1 MSKRFIYYGSFASV
15 QFFSDLFGM
24 PAAAY
29 SLRKLTPNATN
40 CIRVRRSSDNT
51 EQDIGFVANSP
62 NSPIDTTALLAFVGA
77 GDGFVATWYDQSTN
91 SRNGT
96 QTTST
101 RQVRI
106 VNSGVVE
113 DLNSLP
119 CLNTFATNT
128 FRDFQ
133 TSFSNLQN
141 LPVSILSV
149 FKIDTL
155 PTNIFDNITFSIGG
169 NSTSGGGGRYEQSND
184 NLDNNTTQRRNTSGV
199 VGTSISESATVHKIF
214 ASYFTASNIQMRLNS
229 VDATPVSYT
238 GSPRTDSGNFNLI
251 NGNSQPST
259 GAQFQGAKR
268 FQEQIIYL
276 TDLHSQRTAIE
287 TNINDYYNVF

>member
-40 CIRVRRSSDNT
+40 CIRVRRTSDNT
-51 EQDIGFVANSP
+51 EQDIGFVANVP
-62 NSPIDTTALLAFVGA
+62 NSPIDTAALLAFVGA
-77 GDGFVATWYDQSTN
+77 GNGFVVTWYDQSTN
-91 SRNGT
+91 GRNGT
-96 QTTST
+96 QSTST
-101 RQVRI
+101 RQLRI

-149 FKIDTL
+149 FKVDTL
-155 PTNIFDNITFSIGG
+155 PTNIFNNITFHIGG
-169 NSTSGGGGRYEQSND
+169 TVNRGGGGRYEQYSD
-184 NLDNNTTQRRNTSGV
+184 NTNANLTQRRNTSGV
-199 VGTSISESATVHKIF
+199 VSTSVTESPTIHKIF
-214 ASYFTASNIQMRLNS
+214 ASYFTASNIEMRLNS
-229 VDATPVSYT
+229 VDATPTAY
-238 GSPRTDSGNFNLI
+238 SGTAFNTASNFNLI
-251 NGNSQPST
+251 NANSIDL
-259 GAQFQGAKR
+259 QFYGAKR

>member
-51 EQDIGFVANSP
+51 EQDIGFVANVP

-77 GDGFVATWYDQSTN
+77 GNGFVTTWYDQSGN
-91 SRNGT
+91 GRNGT
-96 QTTST
+96 QST
-101 RQVRI
+101 GAEQVRI
-106 VNSGVVE
+106 VNGGVLE
-113 DLNSLP
+113 ELNSLP
-119 CLNTFATNT
+119 CLNTFAANT
-128 FRDFQ
+128 YRDFQ

-155 PTNIFDNITFSIGG
+155 PTNIFDNRTFHIGG
-169 NSTSGGGGRYEQSND
+169 TINLGGGSRYEQSTD
-184 NLDNNTTQRRNTSGV
+184 NLNNNFTLRRNTSGGV
-199 VGTSISESATVHKIF
+199 STSVTESPTVHKIF
-214 ASYFTASNIQMRLNS
+214 ASYFTTSNVEMRLNS
-229 VDATPVSYT
+229 VDATPVAY
-238 GSPRTDSGNFNLI
+238 SGTEFNTASNFNLI
-251 NGNSQPST
+251 NANSLNFIFYAS
-259 GAQFQGAKR
+259 KR

-287 TNINDYYNVF
+287 TNINTYYNVF

>member
-15 QFFSDLFGM
+15 QYFSDLFGM

-51 EQDIGFVANSP
+51 EQDIGFVANVP

-77 GDGFVATWYDQSTN
+77 GNGFVTTWYDQSTN
-91 SRNGT
+91 GRNGT
-96 QTTST
+96 QSTST

-119 CLNTFATNT
+119 CLNTFAANAL
-128 FRDFQ
+128 RDFQ

-149 FKIDTL
+149 FKVDTL
-155 PTNIFDNITFSIGG
+155 PTNPFNNITFHIGG
-169 NSTSGGGGRYEQSND
+169 TVNAGGGGRYEQYSD
-184 NLDNNTTQRRNTSGV
+184 NTNANLTQRRNTSGV
-199 VGTSISESATVHKIF
+199 VSTSVTESPTVHKIF
-214 ASYFTASNIQMRLNS
+214 ASYFTALNVEMRLNS
-229 VDATPVSYT
+229 VDATPVAY
-238 GSPRTDSGNFNLI
+238 SGTEFNTASNFNLI
-251 NGNSQPST
+251 NANSTQSPFMAS
-259 GAQFQGAKR
+259 KR

-287 TNINDYYNVF
+287 TNINTYYNVF

>member
-1 MSKRFIYYGSFASV
+1 MSKRFIYYGSFPSATPY
-15 QFFSDLFGM
+15 FSDLFGM
-24 PAAAY
+24 PDAAY
-29 SLRKLTPNATN
+29 SLRKLTPSATN

-51 EQDIGFVANSP
+51 EQDIGFVANVP
-62 NSPIDTTALLAFVGA
+62 NSPIDTAALLAFVGV
-77 GDGFVATWYDQSTN
+77 GNGFVTAWYDQSTN
-91 SRNGT
+91 VRNGT
-96 QTTST
+96 QSTST
-101 RQVRI
+101 RQLRI

-119 CLNTFATNT
+119 CLNTFASNA

-155 PTNIFDNITFSIGG
+155 PTNGFNQVTFHIGG
-169 NSTSGGGGRYEQSND
+169 TIAQGGGSRYEQSTN
-184 NLDNNTTQRRNTSGV
+184 NLNNNISLRRSRTS
-199 VGTSISESATVHKIF
+199 TSVTENATIHKIF
-214 ASYFTASNIQMRLNS
+214 ASYFTASNIEMRLNS
-229 VDATPVSYT
+229 VDATPTAYS
-238 GSPRTDSGNFNLI
+238 GSVFNTASNFNLI
-251 NGNSQPST
+251 NANSTQN
-259 GAQFQGAKR
+259 FFHGAKR

>member
-24 PAAAY
+24 PASAY

-51 EQDIGFVANSP
+51 EQDIGFVANVP
-62 NSPIDTTALLAFVGA
+62 NSPIDTAALLAFVGA

-91 SRNGT
+91 GRNGT

-119 CLNTFATNT
+119 CLNTFAARTLRN
-128 FRDFQ
+128 FI

-141 LPVSILSV
+141 LPVSIISV
-149 FKIDTL
+149 FKVDTL
-155 PTNIFDNITFSIGG
+155 PTNSFSNITFHIGG
-169 NSTSGGGGRYEQSND
+169 TVNVGGGGRYEQNTD
-184 NLDNNTTQRRNTSGV
+184 NTNNNQTVRRNTSGANFTGV
-199 VGTSISESATVHKIF
+199 TENALVHKIF
-214 ASYFTASNIQMRLNS
+214 ASYYTASNVEMRLNS
-229 VDATPVSYT
+229 VDATSATY
-238 GSPRTDSGNFNLI
+238 SGTAFNTASNFSLI
-251 NGNSQPST
+251 NANSAALEFHAS
-259 GAQFQGAKR
+259 KR

>member
-29 SLRKLTPNATN
+29 SLRKLTPSATN

-51 EQDIGFVANSP
+51 EQDIGFVANVP

-77 GDGFVATWYDQSTN
+77 GNGFVATWYDQSTN
-91 SRNGT
+91 GRNGT
-96 QTTST
+96 QTTTT

-119 CLNTFATNT
+119 CLNTYQNNQ

-141 LPVSILSV
+141 LPVSIFSV
-149 FKIDTL
+149 YKIDQLNGTN
-155 PTNIFDNITFSIGG
+155 PTFNIGG
-169 NSTSGGGGRYEQSND
+169 TGAVGGGGRYEQFVT
-184 NLDNNTTQRRNTSGV
+184 NTNVHGMQRRNTTGAVGV
-199 VGTSISESATVHKIF
+199 SVSLSALTM
-214 ASYFTASNIQMRLNS
+214 ALNLCFFKTLEIELRINGA
-229 VDATPVSYT
+229 DATPVSYT
-238 GSPRTDSGNFNLI
+238 GTEFNTASNFNLI
-251 NGNSQPST
+251 SATSAVT
-259 GAQFQGAKR
+259 THMASKR

>member
-1 MSKRFIYYGSFASV
+1 MSRRYIYFGSFASV

-29 SLRKLTPNATN
+29 SLRKLTPTATN

-51 EQDIGFVANSP
+51 EQDIGFVANVP
-62 NSPIDTTALLAFVGA
+62 NSPIDTSALLAFVGV
-77 GDGFVATWYDQSTN
+77 GNGFVSAWYDQSTN
-91 SRNGT
+91 GRDGT
-96 QTTST
+96 QTSGT

-119 CLNTFATNT
+119 CLNTYQNNE

-141 LPVSILSV
+141 LPVSIFSV
-149 FKIDTL
+149 YKIDELNGTN
-155 PTNIFDNITFSIGG
+155 PTFNIGG
-169 NSTSGGGGRYEQSND
+169 TVALGGGGRYDQFVSSV
-184 NLDNNTTQRRNTSGV
+184 NTHGMQRRNTTGT
-199 VGTSISESATVHKIF
+199 VGISLSLSALTMAINLSFFKTLELQLRINGADSTS
-214 ASYFTASNIQMRLNS
+214 
-229 VDATPVSYT
+229 VSYT
-238 GSPRTDSGNFNLI
+238 GTEFNTASNFNLI
-251 NGNSQPST
+251 SATSAVTNHM
-259 GAQFQGAKR
+259 AAKR

-287 TNINDYYNVF
+287 TNINTYYNVF

>member
-1 MSKRFIYYGSFASV
+1 MSRRYIYYGSFASV

-51 EQDIGFVANSP
+51 EQDIGFVANVP
-62 NSPIDTTALLAFVGA
+62 NSPIDTAALLAFVGA
-77 GDGFVATWYDQSTN
+77 GNGFVSAWYDQSTN
-91 SRNGT
+91 GRDGT
-96 QTTST
+96 QTSGT

-119 CLNTFATNT
+119 CLNTYQNNE

-141 LPVSILSV
+141 LPVSIFSV
-149 FKIDTL
+149 YKIDQL
-155 PTNIFDNITFSIGG
+155 NGTNSTFNIGG
-169 NSTSGGGGRYEQSND
+169 TVALGGGGRYDQFVTSV
-184 NLDNNTTQRRNTSGV
+184 NTHGMQRRNTT
-199 VGTSISESATVHKIF
+199 GTVNISLSLSALTMAINLSFFKTLEQQLRING
-214 ASYFTASNIQMRLNS
+214 ADS
-229 VDATPVSYT
+229 TPVSYT
-238 GSPRTDSGNFNLI
+238 GTEFNTASNFNLI
-251 NGNSQPST
+251 SATSAVTNHM
-259 GAQFQGAKR
+259 AAKR

-287 TNINDYYNVF
+287 TNINTYYNVF

>member
-1 MSKRFIYYGSFASV
+1 MSRRYIYYGSFASV

-51 EQDIGFVANSP
+51 EQDIGFVANVP
-62 NSPIDTTALLAFVGA
+62 NSPIDTTALLAFVGT
-77 GDGFVATWYDQSTN
+77 GDGFVSAWYDQSTN
-91 SRNGT
+91 GRNGT
-96 QTTST
+96 QTTAS

-113 DLNSLP
+113 DLNNLP
-119 CLNTFATNT
+119 CLNTFAANT
-128 FRDFQ
+128 LRSFQ

-155 PTNIFDNITFSIGG
+155 PTNGFGQVTFNIGG
-169 NSTSGGGGRYEQSND
+169 TASVGGGGRYEQGIA
-184 NLDNNTTQRRNTSGV
+184 NNNGNSTTRRNTSG
-199 VGTSISESATVHKIF
+199 GISVTITENALIQKIF
-214 ASYFTASNIQMRLNS
+214 ASYFTASNIEMRLNS
-229 VDATPVSYT
+229 VDATSASYS
-238 GSPRTDSGNFNLI
+238 GSPFNSASNFNLI
-251 NGNSQPST
+251 NANSNELL
-259 GAQFQGAKR
+259 FHGAKR

>member
-1 MSKRFIYYGSFASV
+1 MSRRYIYYGSFASV

-51 EQDIGFVANSP
+51 EQDIGFVANVP
-62 NSPIDTTALLAFVGA
+62 NSPIDTAALLAFVGA
-77 GDGFVATWYDQSTN
+77 GNGFVSAWYDQSTN
-91 SRNGT
+91 GRDGT
-96 QTTST
+96 QTSGT

-119 CLNTFATNT
+119 CLNTYQNNE

-141 LPVSILSV
+141 LPVSIFSV
-149 FKIDTL
+149 YKIDQLNGTN
-155 PTNIFDNITFSIGG
+155 PTFNIGG
-169 NSTSGGGGRYEQSND
+169 TGALGGGGRYDQFVTSV
-184 NLDNNTTQRRNTSGV
+184 NTHGMQRRNTT
-199 VGTSISESATVHKIF
+199 GTVNISLSLSALTMAINLSFFKTLEQQLRING
-214 ASYFTASNIQMRLNS
+214 ADS
-229 VDATPVSYT
+229 TPVSYT
-238 GSPRTDSGNFNLI
+238 GTEFNTASNFNLI
-251 NGNSQPST
+251 SATSAVTNHM
-259 GAQFQGAKR
+259 AAKR

-287 TNINDYYNVF
+287 TNINTYYNVF

>member
-1 MSKRFIYYGSFASV
+1 
-15 QFFSDLFGM
+15 M

-51 EQDIGFVANSP
+51 EQDIGFVANVP

-77 GDGFVATWYDQSTN
+77 GNGFVTAWYDQSTN
-91 SRNGT
+91 GRNGT
-96 QTTST
+96 QTTAT

-119 CLNTFATNT
+119 CLNTFETNVY
-128 FRDFQ
+128 RDFQ

-149 FKIDTL
+149 FKVDTL
-155 PTNIFDNITFSIGG
+155 PTNVFNNITFHIGG
-169 NSTSGGGGRYEQSND
+169 TITAGGGGRYEQLSTNA
-184 NLDNNTTQRRNTSGV
+184 NVNSTNRRNISGTV
-199 VGTSISESATVHKIF
+199 NTAISKSPTIHQIF
-214 ASYFTASNIQMRLNS
+214 ASYFTSSNVEMRLNS
-229 VDATPVSYT
+229 VDATPAAY
-238 GSPRTDSGNFNLI
+238 SGTAFNTASNFNLI
-251 NGNSQPST
+251 NASST
-259 GAQFQGAKR
+259 QNNFYGAKR

-287 TNINDYYNVF
+287 TNINNYYNVF

>member
-1 MSKRFIYYGSFASV
+1 MSRRYIYYGSFASV

-51 EQDIGFVANSP
+51 EQDIGFVANVP

-77 GDGFVATWYDQSTN
+77 GNGFVTAWYDQSTN
-91 SRNGT
+91 GRNGT
-96 QTTST
+96 QTTAT

-119 CLNTFATNT
+119 CLNTFETNVY
-128 FRDFQ
+128 RDFQ

-149 FKIDTL
+149 FKVDTL
-155 PTNIFDNITFSIGG
+155 PTNVFNNITFHIGG
-169 NSTSGGGGRYEQSND
+169 TITAGGGGRYEQLSTNA
-184 NLDNNTTQRRNTSGV
+184 NVNSTNRRNISGTV
-199 VGTSISESATVHKIF
+199 NTAISKSPTIHQIF
-214 ASYFTASNIQMRLNS
+214 ASYFTSSNVEMRLNS
-229 VDATPVSYT
+229 VDATPAAY
-238 GSPRTDSGNFNLI
+238 SGTAFNTASNFNLI
-251 NGNSQPST
+251 NASST
-259 GAQFQGAKR
+259 QNNFYGAKR

-287 TNINDYYNVF
+287 TNINNYYNVF